1 MSEGM
6 EEKIRKIVAQVAGA
20 SNPAELG
27 GDADIFRDI
36 GVQSTAALDLLLS
49 LEEAFGVTIADD
61 AFASA
66 RTINSLTKL
75 IGQLS

>member
-1 MSEGM
+1 M
-6 EEKIRKIVAQVAGA
+6 EEQVRNIVATVAGA
-20 SNPAELG
+20 KDPSQLA

-49 LEEAFGVTIADD
+49 LEEAFGITIPDD

-66 RTINSLTKL
+66 RTINSLCKL
-75 IGQLS
+75 VQELK